1 MKSLASISTLV
12 TMCLVGCGAAQKSQS
27 DLHAST
33 GGASGNDNRPDGSTW
48 VEPGSVDIAGAFNAR
63 QVGTL
68 AAGPKRLREHI
79 LIRSGDLRD
88 LTDTGCATLDT
99 LHVSTIIDLRDEPD
113 LSDRPDRDC
122 GNPAR
127 RSVLVSL
134 PKLLPPNADNYRATL
149 DAAEPK
155 LPSLFAALSQT
166 QGSVLIHCVIGRDR
180 ATLITSLVLLA
191 LGVDETTMLAN
202 ATSNQDLSVTVDA
215 SWFTSVLDRIHGP
228 GGIEAYLT
236 QLGVTGDQIA
246 ALQFAMAE

>member
-1 MKSLASISTLV
+1 MKRVALGFVAAMLW
-12 TMCLVGCGAAQKSQS
+12 LFGCGSAQKNANE
-27 DLHAST
+27 LRLST
-33 GGASGNDNRPDGSTW
+33 GGSSGVDTQSDGAL
-48 VEPGSVDIAGAFNAR
+48 VAGPGTVDISGVFNAR